1 MMKLISRFF
10 FPLFLVAILFLL
22 ISGNLLSRSPFVIAL
37 QILALALGIWARRT
51 FQSGQFST
59 GAETREGQLLRT
71 GPYQFIRH
79 PIYAIVLILLWS
91 SVLGHPSLLTVLVS
105 VIVTGVTIIRLV
117 TEEEFLRE
125 RYPDYSEYSRKTKR
139 IIPFIF

>member
-1 MMKLISRFF
+1 
-10 FPLFLVAILFLL
+10 
-22 ISGNLLSRSPFVIAL
+22 
-37 QILALALGIWARRT
+37 LALALGIWARRT
-51 FQSGQFST
+51 FQLGQFST
-59 GAETREGQLLRT
+59 GAETREGQLLRR

-105 VIVTGVTIIRLV
+105 VIMTGVTILRLV

>member
-1 MMKLISRFF
+1 MKLISKFF

-22 ISGNLLSRSPFVIAL
+22 VSGNLLSRSPFVIAL
-37 QILALALGIWARRT
+37 QILALGLGIWARRT

-59 GAETREGQLLRT
+59 GAETKEAQLLRT

-91 SVLGHPSLLTVLVS
+91 SVLGHPSLLTVVVS
-105 VIVTGVTIIRLV
+105 VIMTGVTIIRLV